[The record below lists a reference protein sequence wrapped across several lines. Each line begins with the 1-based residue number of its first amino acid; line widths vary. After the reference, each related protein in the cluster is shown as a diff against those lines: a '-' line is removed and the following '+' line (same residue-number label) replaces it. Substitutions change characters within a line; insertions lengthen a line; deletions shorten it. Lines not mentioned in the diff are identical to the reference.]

1 MNLFQSAA
9 DLLSFVSKYKMVVIA
24 MFNFHLELI
33 IFVYFGQMVYFRW
46 QPTLLQ
52 NFIHLRQS
60 AAELLLFVEKSKMAA
75 GAILNYYFVV
85 LDHPRSPFVHPKF
98 PFKFRVDRLRTF
110 RGLKR
115 LFRTPKIMF
124 LESFE
129 PQTLFFIE
137 TPQKALPYAET
148 RVLSHKRS

>member
-1 MNLFQSAA
+1 MAA
-9 DLLSFVSKYKMVVIA
+9 AAIFDFV
-24 MFNFHLELI
+24 
-33 IFVYFGQMVYFRW
+33 IFVHFGKMVYFRW
-46 QPTLLQ
+46 QPFTSLQ

-75 GAILNYYFVV
+75 GAILNYNFVV

-148 RVLSHKRS
+148 RVLSHKRSWSVFWCDL